1 MAPFLRIA
9 SELAFTMSLRRTLAR
24 LPALFAAVLAAAG
37 AGAQGRDP
45 ARAPVPQPR
54 QRIALVLSGGG
65 ARGGAHIGVI
75 KALQE
80 LRVPIDAI
88 AGTSIGAI
96 VGGFYVSGMTVQ
108 DMQNLVES
116 LEWEDAFL
124 NVTPRK
130 LKSFRRKRDDYTFL
144 VNQKPGLNGGQFQL
158 PAGLVQGQVF
168 DMVISR
174 ETLRASQAESFDD
187 LALPFRAVAT
197 DLATGRPVV
206 LSSGDLALSLRA
218 SMSIPAALT
227 PVEIDGHL
235 LVDGGV
241 SMNLPI
247 EVAQKMGADVII
259 AIDVSSPLQTR
270 ETLKSVVDVTTQ
282 LTNLLG
288 RASLDEELK
297 KLKPDDVLIVPSF
310 APDFSSIDFAR
321 MREAIQAGYDAV
333 MDHRVELARFALTED
348 QYADYVQ
355 NMRDPRMRE
364 LPVIDFVKIQN
375 NSKIADSVIE
385 TRLEDIKLGQQL
397 NVDEVEKA
405 VNKVYGLEYY
415 QNVRYG
421 LTTEEGKTG
430 LDVQLDKRSWG
441 PNYLQLGVEYSSAGD
456 EDALF
461 GFAASY
467 LSTALNPAGG
477 EWRATFVIGDQ
488 PEFLMD
494 LYQPFGRK
502 GLYFYAPSLSFSST
516 IINVWKGDLRVTE
529 AENREADLEFGV
541 GREMPS
547 WGEYRFGVRR
557 GTGET
562 KLRVGDPTAIGD
574 PDFDR
579 GELFG
584 RFEADT
590 LDNVSFP
597 HYGTVARM
605 EWRGSRTGLG
615 SDNDFDQMLFSVV
628 HANTWGRH
636 TLLTTFRYDTTMSG
650 EAPLNRLFTMGGFF
664 DLGGLQH
671 DQLSGPYASRI
682 GASYYRRIGHL
693 ALFPAFAGVGLE
705 LGNVWQKRSEISTHN
720 AILGGSLW
728 AGVQTPVGPV
738 YVGYGHAEGG
748 ESAFY
753 VYLGRVF

>member
-1 MAPFLRIA
+1 M
-9 SELAFTMSLRRTLAR
+9 
-24 LPALFAAVLAAAG
+24 
-37 AGAQGRDP
+37 
-45 ARAPVPQPR
+45 
-54 QRIALVLSGGG
+54 
-65 ARGGAHIGVI
+65 
-75 KALQE
+75 
-80 LRVPIDAI
+80 
-88 AGTSIGAI
+88 
-96 VGGFYVSGMTVQ
+96 
-108 DMQNLVES
+108 
-116 LEWEDAFL
+116 
-124 NVTPRK
+124 
-130 LKSFRRKRDDYTFL
+130 
-144 VNQKPGLNGGQFQL
+144 
-158 PAGLVQGQVF
+158 
-168 DMVISR
+168 
-174 ETLRASQAESFDD
+174 
-187 LALPFRAVAT
+187 
-197 DLATGRPVV
+197 
-206 LSSGDLALSLRA
+206 
-218 SMSIPAALT
+218 
-227 PVEIDGHL
+227 
-235 LVDGGV
+235 
-241 SMNLPI
+241 
-247 EVAQKMGADVII
+247 
-259 AIDVSSPLQTR
+259 
-270 ETLKSVVDVTTQ
+270 LKSVVDVTTQ

-288 RASLDEELK
+288 RASLDEQLK
-297 KLKPDDVLIVPSF
+297 KLKPNDVLIVPSF

-333 MDHRVELARFALTED
+333 MNHRAELSRYALDED
-348 QYADYVQ
+348 QYEAYVEG
-355 NMRDPRMRE
+355 MRDPRMRE
-364 LPVIDFVKIQN
+364 LPVIDFIKIQN

-397 NVDEVEKA
+397 DVDEVEKA

-421 LTTEEGKTG
+421 LATEDGKTG

-488 PEFLMD
+488 PEFLLD
-494 LYQPFGRK
+494 LYQPFGSK

-516 IINVWKGDLRVTE
+516 IINVWKGDQRVTE

-557 GTGET
+557 GSGET
-562 KLRVGDPTAIGD
+562 KLVVGDPSTIGE
-574 PDFDR
+574 PKFER

-597 HYGTVARM
+597 HSGTVARM
-605 EWRGSRTGLG
+605 EWRGSRTSLG
-615 SDNDFDQMLFSVV
+615 SDTDFDQMLFSVV

-650 EAPLNRLFTMGGFF
+650 QPPLNRLFTMGGFF
-664 DLGGLQH
+664 DLSGLQH
-671 DQLSGPYASRI
+671 DQLAGPYATRI
-682 GASYYRRIGHL
+682 GTSYYRRIGHL

-705 LGNVWQKRSEISTHN
+705 LGNVWQSRSDISARN
-720 AILGGSLW
+720 AILGASLW

-738 YVGYGHAEGG
+738 YVAYGHAQGG
-748 ESAFY
+748 ENAFY